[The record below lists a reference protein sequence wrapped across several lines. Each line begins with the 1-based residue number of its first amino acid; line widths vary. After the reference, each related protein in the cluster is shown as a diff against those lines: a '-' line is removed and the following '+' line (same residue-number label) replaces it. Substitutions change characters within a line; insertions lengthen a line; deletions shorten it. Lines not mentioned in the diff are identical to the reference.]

1 MNANE
6 FTIPNLEIPMSE
18 TPTVPATIVPHHDQL
33 RVITH
38 DGDGYHVTALGDEV
52 ATVDPA
58 TGEVCRKRP
67 AISRIDVQRLEP
79 SILASI
85 LAHSLTRSSGP
96 AKTVDMART
105 LVARTL
111 VDRARAHIDE
121 LARRADKFAAQ
132 AERIDAINAGAQA
145 VAK

>member
-85 LAHSLTRSSGP
+85 LAHSLTRSAGP
-96 AKTVDMART
+96 AKNVEMAGT
-105 LVARTL
+105 LIN
-111 VDRARAHIDE
+111 RARAHIDE
-121 LARRADKFAAQ
+121 LARRADKFAAH